1 MNTATHA
8 VRRLFALSLFALLPA
23 ATAAA
28 SPLTVLVRETV
39 ERACV
44 VSGREAVERG
54 ARESLEHAVAGA
66 VRRQGPEAARA
77 VQHGGVELLE
87 ATARHGDDVLVL
99 AKHAGPA
106 GQRAL
111 ALEADRL
118 LPLAR
123 QYGPTVLNLEA
134 RAPGLGGRVFT
145 TFGTELAP
153 AVAREAATEDLPRL
167 LLAAGRADSPA
178 TRAMLWQGYK
188 RGGGEFLKR
197 IDWKVVMATGA
208 SAAVI
213 HAAHRTTAPHAAV
226 GEAIRNDPDT
236 AREAARAIL
245 NGWSRFWWASIPPAV
260 ALCLL
265 WRFGLMPWHRPRT
278 QDKRVDPRFEAP
290 PVDANSAY
298 REVGIPRARLT
309 GAGAP
314 PQCGP

>member
-1 MNTATHA
+1 MNTAAHA
-8 VRRLFALSLFALLPA
+8 VRRLFTLSLFALLPA
-23 ATAAA
+23 APAAA

-77 VQHGGVELLE
+77 VQHGGLELLE
-87 ATARHGDDVLVL
+87 ATARHGDEVL
-99 AKHAGPA
+99 ALAKQAGPA
-106 GQRAL
+106 GQRVL
-111 ALEADRL
+111 ALEANRL

-123 QYGPTVLNLEA
+123 QYGPTVLDLEA

-188 RGGGEFLKR
+188 QGGGEFLER

-208 SAAVI
+208 SAAIVT
-213 HAAHRTTAPHAAV
+213 AAYRTTAPLDAAADV
-226 GEAIRNDPDT
+226 IRENPELTADT
-236 AREAARAIL
+236 VARVAGWTTFGWAIL
-245 NGWSRFWWASIPPAV
+245 PLVV
-260 ALCLL
+260 ALCVL
-265 WRFGLMPWHRPRT
+265 WRFGLMPWHRPRPLT
-278 QDKRVDPRFEAP
+278 TPADQLHRSETNAAQSK
-290 PVDANSAY
+290 SA
-298 REVGIPRARLT
+298 
-309 GAGAP
+309 
-314 PQCGP
+314 GPA